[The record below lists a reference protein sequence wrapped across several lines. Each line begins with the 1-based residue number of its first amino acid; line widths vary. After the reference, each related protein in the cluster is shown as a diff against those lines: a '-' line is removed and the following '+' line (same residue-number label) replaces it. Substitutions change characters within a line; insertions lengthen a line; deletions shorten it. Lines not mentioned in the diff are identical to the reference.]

1 MDDSNIVNEVLK
13 ELVDMIE
20 SKMAGDLQKPEG
32 SEPAPEMPMAN
43 HEMPMEGDESTP
55 FQEAEDPAGETD
67 EEKTKRMLMEKF
79 GGK

>member
-13 ELVDMIE
+13 ELVSMIE
-20 SKMAGDLQKPEG
+20 SKMAGDLKQPGAEPVMP
-32 SEPAPEMPMAN
+32 EPAA
-43 HEMPMEGDESTP
+43 EMPMEAEADP
-55 FQEAEDPAGETD
+55 FEAEEPAGESD